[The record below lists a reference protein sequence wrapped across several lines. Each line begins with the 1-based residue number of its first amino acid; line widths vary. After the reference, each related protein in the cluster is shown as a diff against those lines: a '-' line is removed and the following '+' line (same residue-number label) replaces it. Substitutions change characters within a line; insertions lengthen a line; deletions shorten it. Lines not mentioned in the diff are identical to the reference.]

1 MALSDQ
7 LFIAALKLAK
17 VGLSVCSNGSGFFA
31 GLLASQSAISLPSMP
46 LWPGY
51 HQSIILT

>member
-46 LWPGY
+46 LWPGH